1 MSKFQ
6 EIEFYKKP
14 ETKYELLPFRFINL
28 SEDQLLLT
36 NLVGEYYLTDR
47 EVLDDLV
54 RHRLDRE
61 NSAYSSLRSRHFL
74 YDEQTS
80 IAKDLLK
87 IKYRTRFNKLDE
99 FTSLHMFVVSL
110 RCEHSCPYCQVSRQS
125 DDKIKYDMS
134 KEIASKSVDLA
145 LRSPSKNIKIEFQG
159 GESLL
164 NFDLIKYIVEEAKLR
179 NTDKNLGFVIATN
192 LAVVTQEILDYCL
205 IHDIHISTS
214 LDGPRDL
221 HNKNRPRPGR
231 NSYEKTVEGIKL
243 ARETLGF
250 DKVNAIMTTTESSL
264 AIPEKIIDEYL
275 LHNFSGIF
283 LRPLSPY
290 GFAIKTKKFN
300 EYNAARWFE
309 FYKLGLEYIIK
320 LNKEGVIFREFY
332 TSTILKKIFT
342 FSDTGY
348 VDLMSPAGI
357 GIAAVVYNYDGSV
370 FASDEGRMLAEMGED
385 KFKLGNVL
393 SDTYKDIFL
402 SDALLDPLEES
413 FASSVPMCSECA
425 FESYCG
431 SDPVYHYATTK
442 DFVGRKPESD
452 FCYRNMNVFKYIF
465 NRMNSDMYVEKLFMS
480 WSK

>member
-14 ETKYELLPFRFINL
+14 DKKYHLLPFRFINL
-28 SEDQLLLT
+28 TEEKLLLT

-47 EVLDDLV
+47 KVLDDLV
-54 RHRLDRE
+54 NHQLDRE
-61 NSAYSSLRSRHFL
+61 NLAYSNLRSKHFL

-80 IAKDLLK
+80 IAKNLLK
-87 IKYRTRFNKLDE
+87 IKYRTKFNRLAD

-125 DDKIKYDMS
+125 DDKKKYDMS
-134 KEIASKSVDLA
+134 EEIASKSIDLA
-145 LRSPSKNIKIEFQG
+145 LKSPSKNIKIEFQG

-164 NFDLIKYIVEEAKLR
+164 NFELIKYIVEEVKSR
-179 NTDKNLGFVIATN
+179 NVDKNLGFVIATN

-214 LDGPRDL
+214 LDGPKNL
-221 HNKNRPRPGR
+221 HNKNRPRPGK
-231 NSYEKTVEGIKL
+231 NSYEKTIEGIQL
-243 ARETLGF
+243 TRDTLGF
-250 DKVNAIMTTTESSL
+250 DKVNALMTTTEASL
-264 AIPEKIIDEYL
+264 SMPKEIIDEYL

-300 EYNAARWFE
+300 EYNAARWFK
-309 FYKLGLEYIIK
+309 FYKQGLEYIIK
-320 LNKEGVIFREFY
+320 LNKEGIHFREFY
-332 TSTILKKIFT
+332 TSIILKKIFT
-342 FSDTGY
+342 FSDPGY

-357 GIAAVVYNYDGSV
+357 GIATVVYNYDGNV
-370 FASDEGRMLAEMGED
+370 FASDESRMLAEMGED
-385 KFKLGNVL
+385 KFKMGNVL
-393 SDTYKDIFL
+393 HDTYKDIFL
-402 SDALLDPLEES
+402 SDALLDPLEDS
-413 FASSVPMCSECA
+413 FAASVPMCNDCA
-425 FESYCG
+425 FENYCG
-431 SDPVYHYATTK
+431 ADPVYHYATTN

-452 FCYRNMNVFKYIF
+452 FCYRNMNAFKYIF
-465 NRMNSDMYVEKLFMS
+465 NRMDSDKFVEDLFMS

>member
-1 MSKFQ
+1 VSKFQ